1 MRHVNNT
8 ARCGSHSLEKHN
20 GFAQRWLLLILFL
33 FQYVIT
39 PTIGD
44 DSTENNCVQYITGPI
59 YLSASDDSANAG
71 FGYSIANIGQIN
83 SAKANSSQLRW
94 ENQSEKRDFLIEKKS
109 LEGKLVALNL
119 MLEELK
125 NTQVN
130 TRKQQKILS
139 QRMTGSE
146 YNSVALADVI
156 VQDINLFVEVLDTE
170 ISLYLT
176 DLQLSHVKTEL
187 LSRFKLAL

>member
-1 MRHVNNT
+1 M
-8 ARCGSHSLEKHN
+8 
-20 GFAQRWLLLILFL
+20 
-33 FQYVIT
+33 
-39 PTIGD
+39 
-44 DSTENNCVQYITGPI
+44 PI
-59 YLSASDDSANAG
+59 FD
-71 FGYSIANIGQIN
+71 FGRRGNKIN
-83 SAKANSSQLRW
+83 SARANSSQLRW

-109 LEGKLVALNL
+109 LEGKLVALDL
-119 MLEELK
+119 MLDELK
-125 NTQVN
+125 STQIN
-130 TRKQQKILS
+130 TRKQQTILS

-170 ISLYLT
+170 INLYLT